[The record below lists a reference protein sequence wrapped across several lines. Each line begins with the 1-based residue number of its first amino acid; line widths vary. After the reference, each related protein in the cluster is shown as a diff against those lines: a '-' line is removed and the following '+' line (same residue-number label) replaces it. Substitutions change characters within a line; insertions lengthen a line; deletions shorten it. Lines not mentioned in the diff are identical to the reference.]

1 MPSREDVNSQISLL
15 NTYRRNLQMLLR
27 QRGLQGA
34 NNVALCTQNSII
46 EARSN
51 INRLKNILNG
61 WGVDVEDHVDDTE
74 PVYAQP
80 EMESS
85 IPVGT
90 KVKIEVD
97 NNNKILVMPN
107 AVFAMFRKAMERDY
121 GIDITEFVIE

>member
-1 MPSREDVNSQISLL
+1 
-15 NTYRRNLQMLLR
+15 MLLR

-34 NNVALCTQNSII
+34 NNVALGTQNSII

>member
-34 NNVALCTQNSII
+34 NNVALGTQNSII